1 MAILKQTYVS
11 GNLYVT
17 ESATYVSASEFRGP
31 LVGTASWASHSL
43 DAVTA
48 SFALNVSPDADLFV
62 NSLHVS
68 GNAQV
73 DGDLKVLGNLTYV
86 GVQDLRVKDHVIEI
100 NSDESGSAQGSANGA
115 GVIIRNTDAA
125 GDVELI
131 YSSSDDKLHVN
142 KAIAGTIDSASEAAH
157 AVSASRADSA
167 AQADKVANKLTFG
180 TGISKSA
187 ATFDGSEAVTI
198 DVNVDTIVN
207 TVVSQ
212 SVSASVAQIA
222 EQVREDLTLNFTD
235 AEGSASAAVVY
246 NGSESKSFSVDL
258 SGLETKTHASASIA
272 DLQAQIDLLD
282 PDSEGGS
289 ISQRIQEEIEKLDA
303 DASAD
308 AAGTAVSGGVFV
320 LSGVAFNEAD
330 GKLTSGSATSVE
342 VEKAGEAAKA
352 KAELLGAASDA
363 TSSMTLNGIKNYVDA
378 KTGDGVAALSESVAT
393 DFSASNAARVALSQS
408 VSQSIA
414 DVASNALNLVESSS
428 YIAVSEKSNNKQTI
442 SAKTANVASASAT
455 GTDGLAIASDVKEY
469 VDAKVGGKD
478 VAAVGDKYVALNATN
493 NAVTASTTIKAIA
506 DATAAKQGLV
516 DAYDAKVQISSSVA
530 ALANTVSASQ
540 AAQDTKIA
548 NLEASASAAETAIS
562 NLEASA
568 SAAADAIKALQ
579 EAGATYVTTASF
591 NSYTSSANGR
601 LDALE
606 TASATHVTSA
616 SLATIVEN
624 QAKVDATQSAR
635 LDALESTS
643 AELDDKYV
651 KKAGDTMSG
660 DLNMASNGIVFG
672 DMRVVWNATDKCIEF
687 VTNE

>member
-48 SFALNVSPDADLFV
+48 SFALNVNPDADLFV
-62 NSLHVS
+62 KSLHVS

-73 DGDLKVLGNLTYV
+73 DGDLKVLGDLTYV

-115 GVIIRNTDAA
+115 GVVIKNTDAG

-142 KAIAGTIDSASEAAH
+142 KTIAGTIDSASEAAH

-212 SVSASVAQIA
+212 SVSASVAEIA
-222 EQVREDLTLNFTD
+222 EQVRENLTFNFT
-235 AEGSASAAVVY
+235 AEDGTVADPIQY
-246 NGSESKSFSVDL
+246 NGSDPKTISVDL
-258 SGLETKTHASASIA
+258 SGLESKTHASASVA
-272 DLQAQIDLLD
+272 DLQAQID
-282 PDSEGGS
+282 SMTGGAGS
-289 ISQRIQEEIEKLDA
+289 IADQINAATASLNG
-303 DASAD
+303 DASAT
-308 AAGTAVSGGVFV
+308 ATGTAVSGGVFV
-320 LSGVAFNEAD
+320 LSGVAINEAE

-363 TSSMTLNGIKNYVDA
+363 TSSMTLYGVKNYVDA
-378 KTGDGVAALSESVAT
+378 KTGDGVQALSQSVAT

-414 DVASNALNLVESSS
+414 AVAADALNLVESSS
-428 YIAVSEKSNNKQTI
+428 YIAVSEKANNKQTI
-442 SAKTANVASASAT
+442 SAKTQAVATADATTANGLALAADVKDYVDSQVSDKNVDAEGDAYVGASAANN
-455 GTDGLAIASDVKEY
+455 
-469 VDAKVGGKD
+469 KVT
-478 VAAVGDKYVALNATN
+478 V
-493 NAVTASTTIKAIA
+493 STTIQAIA
-506 DATAAKQGLV
+506 DATAAQQGLV
-516 DAYDAKVQISSSVA
+516 DAYDAKQYVSSSVA
-530 ALANTVSASQ
+530 VLSSSVATKD
-540 AAQDTKIA
+540 AAQDARLDALETASGSAIERL
-548 NLEASASAAETAIS
+548 NTLEAATSSYALAADVAASESADRVRLDALETAS
-562 NLEASA
+562 GSA
-568 SAAADAIKALQ
+568 I
-579 EAGATYVTTASF
+579 T
-591 NSYTSSANGR
+591 R

-606 TASATHVTSA
+606 TASATHVTNETFNSYTSSA
-616 SLATIVEN
+616 AATVSALDGRVE
-624 QAKVDATQSAR
+624 
-635 LDALESTS
+635 ALESSS
-643 AELDDKYV
+643 AELDSKYV
-651 KKAGDTMSG
+651 AKAGDTMSG
-660 DLNMASNGIVFG
+660 DLNMATNGIVFG
-672 DMRVVWNATDKCIEF
+672 NMRVVWNATDQCIEF

>member
-11 GNLYVT
+11 GNLFVT
-17 ESATYVSASEFRGP
+17 ESNSFVSASEFRGP
-31 LVGTASWASHSL
+31 LEGTASWA
-43 DAVTA
+43 VTA
-48 SFALNVSPDADLFV
+48 SHALNAVSASHLDPAADLFV

-73 DGDLKVLGNLTYV
+73 DGDLKVLGDLTYV

-100 NSDESGSAQGSANGA
+100 NSDESGSAQGSANSA
-115 GVIIRNTDAA
+115 GVVIKNTDAA
-125 GDVELI
+125 GDIELI
-131 YSSSDDKLHVN
+131 YSSSDNKLHVN
-142 KAIAGTIDSASEAAH
+142 KTIAGTIDSASEAAH

-167 AQADKVANKLTFG
+167 ASADKVANKLTFG

-222 EQVREDLTLNFTD
+222 EQVRENLTLNYTD

-258 SGLETKTHASASIA
+258 SGLETKTHASASVA
-272 DLQAQIDLLD
+272 DLQAQID
-282 PDSEGGS
+282 SMTGGAGS
-289 ISQRIQEEIEKLDA
+289 IADQINAATASLNS
-303 DASAD
+303 DASAS
-308 AAGTAVSGGVFV
+308 ASGTAVSGGVFV
-320 LSGVAFNEAD
+320 LSGVAINEAG

-352 KAELLGAASDA
+352 KAELLGADTDSTASI
-363 TSSMTLNGIKNYVDA
+363 TLYGIRNYVDA
-378 KTGDGVAALSESVAT
+378 KTGDGVQSLSQSVAT
-393 DFSASNAARVALSQS
+393 DIANVMASQS
-408 VSQSIA
+408 ADSQSISQSIA
-414 DVASNALNLVESSS
+414 TVADNALNLVESSS
-428 YIAVSEKSNNKQTI
+428 YIAVSEKASNKQTI

-506 DATAAKQGLV
+506 DATAAEQGLV
-516 DAYDAKVQISSSVA
+516 DAYDAKTQISASVA
-530 ALANTVSASQ
+530 ALSQSVSASQ
-540 AAQDTKIA
+540 AAQDTKIT
-548 NLEASASAAETAIS
+548 NLEASASAADTAIS
-562 NLEASA
+562 NLEGSA
-568 SAAADAIKALQ
+568 SAAASAIEALQ
-579 EAGATYVTTASF
+579 EANATYVTTASF
-591 NSYTSSANGR
+591 NTYASGANDR
-601 LDALE
+601 LNALE

-635 LDALESTS
+635 LDALESAS
-643 AELDDKYV
+643 AEIDDLYV
-651 KKAGDTMSG
+651 AKAGDTMSG
-660 DLNMASNGIVFG
+660 DLNMATNGIVFG
-672 DMRVVWNATDKCIEF
+672 DMRVVWNATDHCIEF
-687 VTNE
+687 VANE

>member
-11 GNLYVT
+11 GNLFVT
-17 ESATYVSASEFRGP
+17 ESNSYVSASEFRGP

-73 DGDLKVLGNLTYV
+73 DGDLKVLGDLTYV
-86 GVQDLRVKDHVIEI
+86 GVQDLRVKDHVIEV
-100 NSDESGSAQGSANGA
+100 NSDESGSAAGSANGA
-115 GVIIRNTDAA
+115 GVIIRNSDTA
-125 GDVELI
+125 GDIELI

-142 KAIAGTIDSASEAAH
+142 KTIAGTIDSASEAAH
-157 AVSASRADSA
+157 AVSASRAESA

-212 SVSASVAQIA
+212 SVSASVAEIA

-246 NGSESKSFSVDL
+246 NGSAAKSFSVDL
-258 SGLETKTHASASIA
+258 SGLETKTHASASVA
-272 DLQAQIDLLD
+272 HLQDEID
-282 PDSEGGS
+282 SMTGGAGS
-289 ISQRIQEEIEKLDA
+289 IAEQIQHAVESLNGEAETT
-303 DASAD
+303 AS
-308 AAGTAVSGGVFV
+308 GTAVSGGLFV
-320 LSGVAFNEAD
+320 LQAVGVTEASGTLSGATNVA
-330 GKLTSGSATSVE
+330 VE

-352 KAELLGAASDA
+352 EARLLGTAADE
-363 TSSMTLNGIKNYVDA
+363 TGSMTLYGIKNYVNA

-408 VSQSIA
+408 VSSSIA
-414 DVASNALNLVESSS
+414 TVAENALNEVVSSS
-428 YIAVSEKSNNKQTI
+428 YIAVSEKANNKQTI

-478 VAAVGDKYVALNATN
+478 VAAVGDDWVALSAAN
-493 NAVTASTTIKAIA
+493 NAVTASTNVKSIA
-506 DATAAKQGLV
+506 SATSASNGLAA
-516 DAYDAKVQISSSVA
+516 AYDVQQYVSSSSAALSSSVA
-530 ALANTVSASQ
+530 TKD
-540 AAQDTKIA
+540 AAQDARLDALETASGSAISRLDT
-548 NLEASASAAETAIS
+548 LEAATSSYALSASVATEQLAQDNRLTALETAS
-562 NLEASA
+562 GSA
-568 SAAADAIKALQ
+568 I
-579 EAGATYVTTASF
+579 T
-591 NSYTSSANGR
+591 R

-606 TASATHVTSA
+606 TASATHVTNETFNSYTSSVST
-616 SLATIVEN
+616 SLSESN
-624 QAKVDATQSAR
+624 AR
-635 LDALESTS
+635 IETLESSS
-643 AELDDKYV
+643 AVLDNKYV
-651 KKAGDTMSG
+651 QKTGDTMSG
-660 DLNMASNGIVFG
+660 DLTMNNAGIIFG
-672 DMRVVWNATDKCIEF
+672 DMKIVWNATDGAIEF
-687 VTNE
+687 VANEP